1 MKPPLL
7 AGMNARGD
15 LSHRSPGSQ
24 RGQFSLRRLAGSAV
38 LAAAGLAAAGCVSST
53 DIDALHDQI
62 AEVQRQAA
70 QLQQQ
75 GSSKQEVAGLD
86 ATIKRQTEAL
96 LKAEADMR
104 LDINNL
110 SAQIAQLQD
119 KLEDT
124 NYRLAQVSQQIAAT
138 NQDLKASRAT
148 PAAPG
153 SPGDAAPAATSD
165 PETLYQTSY
174 SDYLR
179 GNYDLAMLGFR
190 QYLEAFPE
198 TDLADN
204 AIYWIGECFYRQGK
218 FVEAIGEYDKVLKQ
232 FARSDKTASA
242 LLKKG
247 FALLEQGQK
256 KEGIAELQ
264 SVVKSFPSS
273 DEANLAKQRL
283 QSLGVDQG
291 SRK

>member
-1 MKPPLL
+1 MTARIHQRRAPLV
-7 AGMNARGD
+7 
-15 LSHRSPGSQ
+15 
-24 RGQFSLRRLAGSAV
+24 RLA
-38 LAAAGLAAAGCVSST
+38 LASLSAAGLAAGGCVSST

-62 AEVQRQAA
+62 ADVQRQAA
-70 QLQQQ
+70 LLQQQ
-75 GSSKQEVAGLD
+75 GSSKQEVAQLE
-86 ATIKRQTEAL
+86 ATIQRQTEAL

-104 LDINNL
+104 LDINSL

-138 NQDLKASRAT
+138 NQDLKASRTA
-148 PAAPG
+148 PVAPG
-153 SPGDAAPAATSD
+153 APGDAQPPAATATAD

-179 GNYDLAMLGFR
+179 GNYDLAMLGFK

-204 AIYWIGECFYRQGK
+204 AIYWIGECFYRQQK
-218 FVEAIGEYDKVLKQ
+218 YVEAIGEYDRVLKQ
-232 FARSDKTASA
+232 YPRSDKTASA

-247 FALLEQGQK
+247 FALLEQGQRK
-256 KEGIAELQ
+256 DGIAQLQ
-264 SVVKSFPSS
+264 NVARSFPAS

-283 QSLGVDQG
+283 QSLGVDPG
-291 SRK
+291 AKK

>member
-1 MKPPLL
+1 MTERKHQHEVSS
-7 AGMNARGD
+7 ARLGYA
-15 LSHRSPGSQ
+15 
-24 RGQFSLRRLAGSAV
+24 SLIAV
-38 LAAAGLAAAGCVSST
+38 GLAVGGCVSST

-62 AEVQRQAA
+62 ADVQRQAA
-70 QLQQQ
+70 LLQQQ
-75 GSSKQEVAGLD
+75 GSSKQEVAQLE
-86 ATIKRQTEAL
+86 ATIQRQTEAL

-104 LDINNL
+104 LDINSL

-138 NQDLKASRAT
+138 NQDLKASRSV

-153 SPGDAAPAATSD
+153 TPARSDGGGRTTAAD

-179 GNYDLAMLGFR
+179 GNYDLAMLGFK

-204 AIYWIGECFYRQGK
+204 AIYWIGECFYRQQK
-218 FVEAIGEYDKVLKQ
+218 YVDAISRVRPGAQAVSAQRQDRQRPAEEGLRA
-232 FARSDKTASA
+232 ARAGTAQGRHRPVAERREGLPRPRTRPTSPSNASRASA
-242 LLKKG
+242 LIRG
-247 FALLEQGQK
+247 RRNSRIPFCPDRALL
-256 KEGIAELQ
+256 
-264 SVVKSFPSS
+264 
-273 DEANLAKQRL
+273 
-283 QSLGVDQG
+283 
-291 SRK
+291 

>member
-1 MKPPLL
+1 MT
-7 AGMNARGD
+7 ARP
-15 LSHRSPGSQ
+15 SRIARSQ
-24 RGQFSLRRLAGSAV
+24 RARHRL
-38 LAAAGLAAAGCVSST
+38 GLAFLIAGGLAVGGCVSST

-62 AEVQRQAA
+62 ADVQRQATL
-70 QLQQQ
+70 LQQQ
-75 GSSKQEVAGLD
+75 GSSKQEVAQLES
-86 ATIKRQTEAL
+86 TIQRQTEAL

-104 LDINNL
+104 LDINSL

-138 NQDLKASRAT
+138 NQDLKASRTA
-148 PAAPG
+148 PALPGAPG
-153 SPGDAAPAATSD
+153 EAAAGAAATATD
-165 PETLYQTSY
+165 PEALYQTSY

-179 GNYDLAMLGFR
+179 GNYDLAMLGFK

-204 AIYWIGECFYRQGK
+204 AIYWIGECFYRQQK
-218 FVEAIGEYDKVLKQ
+218 YVEAIVEYDRVLKQ
-232 FARSDKTASA
+232 YPRSDKTASA

-247 FALLEQGQK
+247 FALLEQGQR
-256 KEGIAELQ
+256 KEGIAQLQ
-264 SVVKSFPSS
+264 SVAKSFPSS

-283 QSLGVDQG
+283 QSLGVDPG
-291 SRK
+291 ARK

>member
-1 MKPPLL
+1 MIVRPSP
-7 AGMNARGD
+7 
-15 LSHRSPGSQ
+15 SHPSRRVQ
-24 RGQFSLRRLAGSAV
+24 RRLGFASLIAG
-38 LAAAGLAAAGCVSST
+38 GLAIGGCVSST

-62 AEVQRQAA
+62 ADVQRQATL
-70 QLQQQ
+70 LQQQ
-75 GSSKQEVAGLD
+75 GSSKQEVAQLES
-86 ATIKRQTEAL
+86 TIQRQTEAL

-104 LDINNL
+104 LDINSL

-138 NQDLKASRAT
+138 NQDLKASRTA

-153 SPGDAAPAATSD
+153 APGDGTAAAASAAAGTATD

-179 GNYDLAMLGFR
+179 GNYDLAMLGFK

-204 AIYWIGECFYRQGK
+204 AIYWIGECFYRQQK
-218 FVEAIGEYDKVLKQ
+218 YVEAIAEYDRVLKQ
-232 FARSDKTASA
+232 FPRSDKTASA

-247 FALLEQGQK
+247 FALLEQGQR
-256 KEGIAELQ
+256 KEGIAQLQ
-264 SVVKSFPSS
+264 SVAKSFPSS

-283 QSLGVDQG
+283 QSLGVDPG
-291 SRK
+291 ARK

>member
-1 MKPPLL
+1 MT
-7 AGMNARGD
+7 N
-15 LSHRSPGSQ
+15 LSEHRSGHCPVG
-24 RGQFSLRRLAGSAV
+24 RRSRHGLGVATLIAGALAIG
-38 LAAAGLAAAGCVSST
+38 GCVSST

-62 AEVQRQAA
+62 ADVQRQATL
-70 QLQQQ
+70 LQQQ
-75 GSSKQEVAGLD
+75 GSSKQEVAQLES
-86 ATIKRQTEAL
+86 TIQRQTEAL

-104 LDINNL
+104 LDINSL

-138 NQDLKASRAT
+138 NQDLKASRT
-148 PAAPG
+148 VPAVPG
-153 SPGDAAPAATSD
+153 APGDAAVAPAAGAATD

-179 GNYDLAMLGFR
+179 GNYDLAMLGFK

-204 AIYWIGECFYRQGK
+204 AIYWIGECFYRQQK
-218 FVEAIGEYDKVLKQ
+218 FVEAIAEYDRVLKQ
-232 FARSDKTASA
+232 FPRSDKTASA

-247 FALLEQGQK
+247 FALLEQGQR
-256 KEGIAELQ
+256 KEGIAQLQ
-264 SVVKSFPSS
+264 SVAKSFPSS

-283 QSLGVDQG
+283 QSLGVDPG
-291 SRK
+291 ARK

>member
-1 MKPPLL
+1 MIVRPS
-7 AGMNARGD
+7 R
-15 LSHRSPGSQ
+15 SHQSQ
-24 RGQFSLRRLAGSAV
+24 RVHRCLGFASLIAG
-38 LAAAGLAAAGCVSST
+38 GLAIGGCVSST

-62 AEVQRQAA
+62 ADVQRQATL
-70 QLQQQ
+70 LQQQ
-75 GSSKQEVAGLD
+75 GSSKQEVAQLES
-86 ATIKRQTEAL
+86 TIQRQTEAL

-104 LDINNL
+104 LDINSL

-124 NYRLAQVSQQIAAT
+124 NYRLAQVSQQIATT
-138 NQDLKASRAT
+138 NQDLKASRTA
-148 PAAPG
+148 PAVPGAPG
-153 SPGDAAPAATSD
+153 DGTAGAASADTASD

-179 GNYDLAMLGFR
+179 GNYDLAMLGFK

-204 AIYWIGECFYRQGK
+204 AIYWIGECFYRQQK
-218 FVEAIGEYDKVLKQ
+218 YVEAIAEYDRVLKQ
-232 FARSDKTASA
+232 FPRSDKTASA

-247 FALLEQGQK
+247 FALLEQGQR
-256 KEGIAELQ
+256 KEGIAQLQ
-264 SVVKSFPSS
+264 SVAKSFPSS

-283 QSLGVDQG
+283 QSLGVDPG
-291 SRK
+291 ARK

>member
-1 MKPPLL
+1 MI
-7 AGMNARGD
+7 RH
-15 LSHRSPGSQ
+15 SSRSQHS
-24 RGQFSLRRLAGSAV
+24 RRLRRCLGFSSLIAG
-38 LAAAGLAAAGCVSST
+38 GLAIGGCVSST

-62 AEVQRQAA
+62 ADVQRQAVL
-70 QLQQQ
+70 LQQQ
-75 GSSKQEVAGLD
+75 GSSKQEVAQLES
-86 ATIKRQTEAL
+86 TIQRQTEAL

-104 LDINNL
+104 LDINSL

-138 NQDLKASRAT
+138 NQDLKASRTTPAGPGAPGDAT
-148 PAAPG
+148 PAAAG
-153 SPGDAAPAATSD
+153 TATD

-179 GNYDLAMLGFR
+179 GNYDLAMLGFK

-204 AIYWIGECFYRQGK
+204 AIYWIGECFYRQQK
-218 FVEAIGEYDKVLKQ
+218 YVDAIAEYDRVLKQ
-232 FARSDKTASA
+232 FPRSDKTASA

-247 FALLEQGQK
+247 FSLLEQGQR
-256 KEGIAELQ
+256 KEGIVQLQ
-264 SVVKSFPSS
+264 SVAKSFPSS

-283 QSLGVDQG
+283 QSLGVDPG
-291 SRK
+291 ARK

>member
-1 MKPPLL
+1 
-7 AGMNARGD
+7 MNAPRSLNRPERRSLAT
-15 LSHRSPGSQ
+15 LS
-24 RGQFSLRRLAGSAV
+24 ATSAIII
-38 LAAAGLAAAGCVSST
+38 AGLAIGGCVSST

-62 AEVQRQAA
+62 ADVQRQAA

-75 GSSKQEVAGLD
+75 GSSKQEVAGLE

-104 LDINNL
+104 LDINSL

-138 NQDLKASRAT
+138 NQDLKASRT
-148 PAAPG
+148 PPAL
-153 SPGDAAPAATSD
+153 PGDAQPVATSD

-179 GNYDLAMLGFR
+179 GNYDLAMLGFK

-204 AIYWIGECFYRQGK
+204 AIYWIGECLYRQQK
-218 FVEAIGEYDKVLKQ
+218 YVEAIGEYDKVLKQ
-232 FARSDKTASA
+232 FPRSDKTASS

-256 KEGIAELQ
+256 KDGIAQLQ

-283 QSLGVDQG
+283 QSLGVDPG
-291 SRK
+291 TRK

>member
-1 MKPPLL
+1 MHIRPIP
-7 AGMNARGD
+7 AR
-15 LSHRSPGSQ
+15 
-24 RGQFSLRRLAGSAV
+24 LRNLTAV
-38 LAAAGLAAAGCVSST
+38 AATLAGLASGGCVSST

-62 AEVQRQAA
+62 AEVQRQAT

-75 GSSKQEVAGLD
+75 GSSKEEVAGLD
-86 ATIKRQTEAL
+86 ATIKRQTDAL

-104 LDINNL
+104 LDLNNL

-138 NQDLKASRAT
+138 NQDLKASRTAPL
-148 PAAPG
+148 PAGAPG
-153 SPGDAAPAATSD
+153 APGEGQQAGTSD

-179 GNYDLAMLGFR
+179 GNYDLAMLGFK

-204 AIYWIGECFYRQGK
+204 AIYWIGECLYRQQK
-218 FVEAIGEYDKVLKQ
+218 YAEAIAEYDKVLKQ
-232 FARSDKTASA
+232 YPRSDKTASS

-256 KEGIAELQ
+256 KDGTAQLQ
-264 SVVKSFPSS
+264 AVVKSFPSS

-283 QSLGVDQG
+283 QSLGVDPG
-291 SRK
+291 ARK

>member
-1 MKPPLL
+1 MRIPRP
-7 AGMNARGD
+7 
-15 LSHRSPGSQ
+15 PGS
-24 RGQFSLRRLAGSAV
+24 FAALI
-38 LAAAGLAAAGCVSST
+38 AAGLSVAGLSLSGCVSST

-62 AEVQRQAA
+62 ADVQRQTAL
-70 QLQQQ
+70 LQQQ
-75 GSSKQEVAGLD
+75 GSSKQEVAGLG
-86 ATIKRQTEAL
+86 ATIQRQTEAL

-104 LDINNL
+104 LDINSL

-138 NQDLKASRAT
+138 NQDLKAART
-148 PAAPG
+148 PPAAPG
-153 SPGDAAPAATSD
+153 APAEAATATAD

-179 GNYDLAMLGFR
+179 GNYDLAMLGFK

-204 AIYWIGECFYRQGK
+204 AIYWIGECSYRQQK
-218 FVEAIGEYDKVLKQ
+218 YVEAIAEYDRVLREYP
-232 FARSDKTASA
+232 RSDKTASA
-242 LLKKG
+242 QLKKG
-247 FALLEQGQK
+247 FSLLELGQK
-256 KEGIAELQ
+256 KEGTAQLQ
-264 SVVKSFPSS
+264 NVAKTFPSS

-283 QSLGVDQG
+283 QSLGVDPG
-291 SRK
+291 TRK

>member
-1 MKPPLL
+1 MGTAAL
-7 AGMNARGD
+7 
-15 LSHRSPGSQ
+15 
-24 RGQFSLRRLAGSAV
+24 V
-38 LAAAGLAAAGCVSST
+38 AAGLAIGGCVSST

-62 AEVQRQAA
+62 SEVQRQATL
-70 QLQQQ
+70 LQQQ
-75 GSSKQEVAGLD
+75 GSSKQEVAQLE
-86 ATIKRQTEAL
+86 ATIQRQTEAL

-104 LDINNL
+104 LDINSL

-138 NQDLKASRAT
+138 NQDLKASRSTPPAPGAPGEA
-148 PAAPG
+148 PAAP
-153 SPGDAAPAATSD
+153 PVATSD

-179 GNYDLAMLGFR
+179 GNYDLAMLGFK

-204 AIYWIGECFYRQGK
+204 AIYWIGECFYRQQK
-218 FVEAIGEYDKVLKQ
+218 YVDAIAEYDRVLKQ
-232 FARSDKTASA
+232 FPRSDKTASA

-247 FALLEQGQK
+247 FALLEQGQR
-256 KEGIAELQ
+256 KEGIAQLQ
-264 SVVKSFPSS
+264 GVAKSFPSS

-283 QSLGVDQG
+283 QSLGVDPG
-291 SRK
+291 GRK

>member
-1 MKPPLL
+1 MTKRIHQRRIL
-7 AGMNARGD
+7 AARLG
-15 LSHRSPGSQ
+15 
-24 RGQFSLRRLAGSAV
+24 LAS
-38 LAAAGLAAAGCVSST
+38 LAAAGILAGGCVSST

-62 AEVQRQAA
+62 ADVQRQAA
-70 QLQQQ
+70 LLQQQ
-75 GSSKQEVAGLD
+75 GSSKQEVAQLE
-86 ATIKRQTEAL
+86 ATIQRQTEAL

-104 LDINNL
+104 LDINSL

-138 NQDLKASRAT
+138 NQDLKASRSV

-153 SPGDAAPAATSD
+153 TPGEATAGATTAAD

-179 GNYDLAMLGFR
+179 GNYDLAMLGFK

-204 AIYWIGECFYRQGK
+204 AIYWIGECFYRQQK
-218 FVEAIGEYDKVLKQ
+218 YVEAISEYDRVLKQ
-232 FARSDKTASA
+232 YPRSDKTASA

-247 FALLEQGQK
+247 FALLEQGQRK
-256 KEGIAELQ
+256 DGIAQLQ
-264 SVVKSFPSS
+264 SVAKSFPAS

-283 QSLGVDQG
+283 QSLGVDPG
-291 SRK
+291 TKK

>member
-1 MKPPLL
+1 MI
-7 AGMNARGD
+7 RH
-15 LSHRSPGSQ
+15 SSRSKHSQ
-24 RGQFSLRRLAGSAV
+24 RVERCLGFASLIAS
-38 LAAAGLAAAGCVSST
+38 GLAIGGCVSST

-62 AEVQRQAA
+62 AEVQRQAVL
-70 QLQQQ
+70 LQQQ
-75 GSSKQEVAGLD
+75 GSSKQEVAQLE
-86 ATIKRQTEAL
+86 ATIQRQTEAL

-104 LDINNL
+104 LDINSL

-138 NQDLKASRAT
+138 NQDLKASRSA
-148 PAAPG
+148 PAVPG
-153 SPGDAAPAATSD
+153 APGDAATAAAAAGTATD

-179 GNYDLAMLGFR
+179 GNYDLAMLGFK

-204 AIYWIGECFYRQGK
+204 AIYWIGECFYRQQK
-218 FVEAIGEYDKVLKQ
+218 YVDAIAEYDRVLKQ
-232 FARSDKTASA
+232 FPRSDKTASA

-247 FALLEQGQK
+247 FSLLEQGQR
-256 KEGIAELQ
+256 KEGIVQLQ
-264 SVVKSFPSS
+264 SVAKSFPSS

-283 QSLGVDQG
+283 QSLGVDPG
-291 SRK
+291 GRK

>member
-1 MKPPLL
+1 MHIRPIPALL
-7 AGMNARGD
+7 RN
-15 LSHRSPGSQ
+15 LT
-24 RGQFSLRRLAGSAV
+24 AV
-38 LAAAGLAAAGCVSST
+38 AATLAGLASGGCVSST

-62 AEVQRQAA
+62 AELQRQAT

-75 GSSKQEVAGLD
+75 GSSKEEVAGLD
-86 ATIKRQTEAL
+86 ATIKRQTDAL

-104 LDINNL
+104 LDLNNL

-138 NQDLKASRAT
+138 NQDLKASRTAPL
-148 PAAPG
+148 PAGAPG
-153 SPGDAAPAATSD
+153 APGEGQQAGTSD

-179 GNYDLAMLGFR
+179 GNYDLAMLGFK

-204 AIYWIGECFYRQGK
+204 AIYWIGECLYRQQK
-218 FVEAIGEYDKVLKQ
+218 YAEAIAEYDKVLKQ
-232 FARSDKTASA
+232 YPRSDKTASS

-256 KEGIAELQ
+256 KDGTAQLQ
-264 SVVKSFPSS
+264 AVVKSFPSS

-283 QSLGVDQG
+283 QSLGVDPG
-291 SRK
+291 ARK

>member
-1 MKPPLL
+1 MIGAALL
-7 AGMNARGD
+7 HGMNVRR
-15 LSHRSPGSQ
+15 H
-24 RGQFSLRRLAGSAV
+24 FSLQSMQRPLV
-38 LAAAGLAAAGCVSST
+38 AAAIVATSLTVGGCVSSS
-53 DIDALHDQI
+53 DIEALHDQI
-62 AEVQRQAA
+62 ADVQKQATL
-70 QLQQQ
+70 LQQQ
-75 GSSKQEVAGLD
+75 GSSKQEVAGLES
-86 ATIKRQTEAL
+86 TIQKQTDAL

-104 LDINNL
+104 LDVSSL

-124 NYRLAQVSQQIAAT
+124 NYRLAQVSQQIATT
-138 NQDLKASRAT
+138 NQDLKASRT
-148 PAAPG
+148 SPAVPGAPG
-153 SPGDAAPAATSD
+153 DVVAPAGAATSD

-179 GNYDLAMLGFR
+179 GNYDLAMMGFK

-204 AIYWIGECFYRQGK
+204 AIYWIGECYYRQQK
-218 FVEAIGEYDKVLKQ
+218 YVEAIAEYDKVLKQ

-256 KEGIAELQ
+256 KEGIAQLQ
-264 SVVKSFPSS
+264 SVIKTFPSS

-283 QSLGVDQG
+283 QSLGVDPG
-291 SRK
+291 NRK

>member
-1 MKPPLL
+1 MI
-7 AGMNARGD
+7 RH
-15 LSHRSPGSQ
+15 SSRSKHSQ
-24 RGQFSLRRLAGSAV
+24 RVERCLGFASLIAS
-38 LAAAGLAAAGCVSST
+38 GLAIGGCVSST

-62 AEVQRQAA
+62 ADVQRQAVL
-70 QLQQQ
+70 LQQQ
-75 GSSKQEVAGLD
+75 GSSKQEVAQLE
-86 ATIKRQTEAL
+86 ATIQRQTEAL

-104 LDINNL
+104 LDINSL

-138 NQDLKASRAT
+138 NQDLKASRSA
-148 PAAPG
+148 PAVPG
-153 SPGDAAPAATSD
+153 TPGDAGTAAAAAGTATD

-179 GNYDLAMLGFR
+179 GNYDLAMLGFK

-204 AIYWIGECFYRQGK
+204 AIYWIGECFYRQQK
-218 FVEAIGEYDKVLKQ
+218 YVDAIAEYDRVLKQ
-232 FARSDKTASA
+232 FPRSDKTASA

-247 FALLEQGQK
+247 FSLLEQGQR
-256 KEGIAELQ
+256 KEGIVQLQ
-264 SVVKSFPSS
+264 SVAKSFPSS

-283 QSLGVDQG
+283 QSLGVDPG
-291 SRK
+291 GRK

>member
-1 MKPPLL
+1 MIRHSSRRK
-7 AGMNARGD
+7 
-15 LSHRSPGSQ
+15 HSQ
-24 RGQFSLRRLAGSAV
+24 RVPRCLGFASLIAS
-38 LAAAGLAAAGCVSST
+38 GLAIGGCVSST

-62 AEVQRQAA
+62 ADVQRQAVL
-70 QLQQQ
+70 LQQQ
-75 GSSKQEVAGLD
+75 GSSKQEVAQLE
-86 ATIKRQTEAL
+86 ATIQRQTEAL

-104 LDINNL
+104 LDINSL

-138 NQDLKASRAT
+138 NQDLKASRST
-148 PAAPG
+148 PAVAGAPG
-153 SPGDAAPAATSD
+153 DGTVATAGTATD

-179 GNYDLAMLGFR
+179 GNYDLAMLGFK

-204 AIYWIGECFYRQGK
+204 AIYWIGECFYRQQK
-218 FVEAIGEYDKVLKQ
+218 YVDAIAEYDRVLKQ
-232 FARSDKTASA
+232 FPRSDKTASA

-247 FALLEQGQK
+247 FSLLEQGQR
-256 KEGIAELQ
+256 KEGIVQLQ
-264 SVVKSFPSS
+264 SVAKSFPSS

-283 QSLGVDQG
+283 QSLGVDPG
-291 SRK
+291 ARK

>member
-1 MKPPLL
+1 MTDRKHPRQISSVRFGY
-7 AGMNARGD
+7 A
-15 LSHRSPGSQ
+15 
-24 RGQFSLRRLAGSAV
+24 SLI
-38 LAAAGLAAAGCVSST
+38 AAGLAVGGCVSST

-62 AEVQRQAA
+62 ADVQRQAA
-70 QLQQQ
+70 LLQQQ
-75 GSSKQEVAGLD
+75 GSSKQEVAQLE
-86 ATIKRQTEAL
+86 ATIQRQTEAL

-104 LDINNL
+104 LDINSL
-110 SAQIAQLQD
+110 SSQIAQLQD

-138 NQDLKASRAT
+138 NQDLKASRTSPALPGAPGET
-148 PAAPG
+148 PAA
-153 SPGDAAPAATSD
+153 ATTVAD

-179 GNYDLAMLGFR
+179 GNYDLAMLGFK

-204 AIYWIGECFYRQGK
+204 AIYWIGECFYRQQK
-218 FVEAIGEYDKVLKQ
+218 YVDAIAEYDRVLKQ
-232 FARSDKTASA
+232 YPRSDKTASA

-247 FALLEQGQK
+247 FALLEQGQRK
-256 KEGIAELQ
+256 DGVAQLQ
-264 SVVKSFPSS
+264 NVAKSFPAS

-283 QSLGVDQG
+283 QSLGVDPG
-291 SRK
+291 TKK

>member
-1 MKPPLL
+1 MSTRVSSIP
-7 AGMNARGD
+7 
-15 LSHRSPGSQ
+15 HRMG
-24 RGQFSLRRLAGSAV
+24 FAALI
-38 LAAAGLAAAGCVSST
+38 AAGLAVGGCVSST

-62 AEVQRQAA
+62 SEVQRQATL
-70 QLQQQ
+70 LQQQ
-75 GSSKQEVAGLD
+75 GSSKQEVAQLE
-86 ATIKRQTEAL
+86 ATIQRQTEAL

-104 LDINNL
+104 LDINSL

-138 NQDLKASRAT
+138 NQDLKAARSTT
-148 PAAPG
+148 PVAGAQSDAPV
-153 SPGDAAPAATSD
+153 PPTATSD

-179 GNYDLAMLGFR
+179 GNYDLAMLGFK

-204 AIYWIGECFYRQGK
+204 AIYWIGECFYRQQK
-218 FVEAIGEYDKVLKQ
+218 YVEAIAEYDRVLKQ
-232 FARSDKTASA
+232 FPRSDKTASA
-242 LLKKG
+242 QLKKG
-247 FALLEQGQK
+247 FALLEQGQR
-256 KEGIAELQ
+256 KEGIAQLQ
-264 SVVKSFPSS
+264 GVAKSFPSS

-283 QSLGVDQG
+283 QSLGVDPG
-291 SRK
+291 GRK

>member
-1 MKPPLL
+1 
-7 AGMNARGD
+7 MNQPSKWSRRDG
-15 LSHRSPGSQ
+15 GS
-24 RGQFSLRRLAGSAV
+24 LAV
-38 LAAAGLAAAGCVSST
+38 LLCGGLAIGGCVSST
-53 DIDALHDQI
+53 DIDALSDQI

-75 GSSKQEVAGLD
+75 GSSKQEVAQLEE
-86 ATIKRQTEAL
+86 TIQRQTDAL

-104 LDINNL
+104 LDINSL

-138 NQDLKASRAT
+138 NQDLKAARS
-148 PAAPG
+148 
-153 SPGDAAPAATSD
+153 APAVPGAVAEGSAAAGATAD

-179 GNYDLAMLGFR
+179 GNYDLAMLGFK
-190 QYLEAFPE
+190 QYLEAFPQ
-198 TDLADN
+198 TDLTDN
-204 AIYWIGECFYRQGK
+204 AIYWIGECFYRQQK
-218 FVEAIGEYDKVLKQ
+218 FVDAIAEYDRVLKQ
-232 FARSDKTASA
+232 FPRSDKTASA

-256 KEGIAELQ
+256 KDGIAELQ
-264 SVVKSFPSS
+264 GVVKGFPSS

-283 QSLGVDQG
+283 QSLGVDPG
-291 SRK
+291 SRKQ

>member
-1 MKPPLL
+1 MTIRAHKSGLGL
-7 AGMNARGD
+7 A
-15 LSHRSPGSQ
+15 
-24 RGQFSLRRLAGSAV
+24 SLV
-38 LAAAGLAAAGCVSST
+38 AAALALGGCVSST

-62 AEVQRQAA
+62 SEVQRQAA

-75 GSSKQEVAGLD
+75 GSSKQEVAQLES
-86 ATIKRQTEAL
+86 TIQRQTEAL

-104 LDINNL
+104 LDLNSL

-138 NQDLKASRAT
+138 NQDLKASRTVPVPGAPGET
-148 PAAPG
+148 PAT
-153 SPGDAAPAATSD
+153 ATAD

-174 SDYLR
+174 RDYLR
-179 GNYDLAMLGFR
+179 GNYDLAMLGFK

-204 AIYWIGECFYRQGK
+204 AIYWIGECFYRQQKYGD
-218 FVEAIGEYDKVLKQ
+218 AIAEYDRVLKQ
-232 FARSDKTASA
+232 YPRSDKTASA

-256 KEGIAELQ
+256 KDGIAQLQ

-283 QSLGVDQG
+283 QSLGVDPG
-291 SRK
+291 GRK

>member
-1 MKPPLL
+1 MIVRADRRERSRSRPRDRRHPLGP
-7 AGMNARGD
+7 A
-15 LSHRSPGSQ
+15 S
-24 RGQFSLRRLAGSAV
+24 RLV
-38 LAAAGLAAAGCVSST
+38 LAVAVVAGLASGGCVSST

-62 AEVQRQAA
+62 AEVQRQAS

-75 GSSKQEVAGLD
+75 GSSKQEVASLE
-86 ATIKRQTEAL
+86 ATIQRQTEAL

-104 LDINNL
+104 LDINSL

-119 KLEDT
+119 KLEDA

-138 NQDLKASRAT
+138 NQDIRAART
-148 PAAPG
+148 SPATA
-153 SPGDAAPAATSD
+153 GDALPTATSD

-179 GNYDLAMLGFR
+179 GNYDLAMQGFR
-190 QYLEAFPE
+190 QYLESFPE

-204 AIYWIGECFYRQGK
+204 AIYWIGECFYRQQK
-218 FVEAIGEYDKVLKQ
+218 YIEAIAEYDKVLKQ

-247 FALLEQGQK
+247 FALLEQGQR
-256 KEGIAELQ
+256 KEGIAQLQ
-264 SVVKSFPSS
+264 GVAKSFPSS

-283 QSLGVDQG
+283 QSLGVDPAG
-291 SRK
+291 HK

>member
-1 MKPPLL
+1 MKAHVNSFRRTLGAASL
-7 AGMNARGD
+7 IAG
-15 LSHRSPGSQ
+15 
-24 RGQFSLRRLAGSAV
+24 
-38 LAAAGLAAAGCVSST
+38 GLAIGGCVSST

-62 AEVQRQAA
+62 AEVQRQATL
-70 QLQQQ
+70 LQQQ
-75 GSSKQEVAGLD
+75 GSSKQEVAQLE
-86 ATIKRQTEAL
+86 ATIQRQTEAL

-104 LDINNL
+104 LDVNSL

-138 NQDLKASRAT
+138 NQDLKASRTTPVLPGAT
-148 PAAPG
+148 G
-153 SPGDAAPAATSD
+153 EAPATTPTAD

-179 GNYDLAMLGFR
+179 GNYDLAMLGFK

-204 AIYWIGECFYRQGK
+204 AIYWIGECFYRQQK
-218 FVEAIGEYDKVLKQ
+218 YVEAIAEYDRVLKQ
-232 FARSDKTASA
+232 FPRSDKTASA

-247 FALLEQGQK
+247 FSLLEQGQR
-256 KEGIAELQ
+256 KEGVAQLQ
-264 SVVKSFPSS
+264 GVAKAFPSS

-283 QSLGVDQG
+283 QSLGVDPG
-291 SRK
+291 TRK

>member
-1 MKPPLL
+1 MSSL
-7 AGMNARGD
+7 AK
-15 LSHRSPGSQ
+15 RSPRALGS
-24 RGQFSLRRLAGSAV
+24 LAT
-38 LAAAGLAAAGCVSST
+38 LIAAGLAIGGCVSST

-62 AEVQRQAA
+62 ADVQRQAA
-70 QLQQQ
+70 LLQQQ
-75 GSSKQEVAGLD
+75 GSSKQEVAGLGE
-86 ATIKRQTEAL
+86 TIQRQTDAL

-104 LDINNL
+104 LDINSL

-138 NQDLKASRAT
+138 NQDLKAART
-148 PAAPG
+148 PPAVPG
-153 SPGDAAPAATSD
+153 APADASLATSD

-179 GNYDLAMLGFR
+179 GNYDLAMLGFK

-204 AIYWIGECFYRQGK
+204 AIYWVGECFYRQQK
-218 FVEAIGEYDKVLKQ
+218 FNEAIAEYDRVLKQ
-232 FARSDKTASA
+232 YPRSDKTASA

-247 FALLEQGQK
+247 FSLLELGQK
-256 KEGIAELQ
+256 KDGIAQLQ
-264 SVVKSFPSS
+264 SVAKTFPSS

-283 QSLGVDQG
+283 QGLGVDPG
-291 SRK
+291 TRK

>member
-1 MKPPLL
+1 MSHIIRRVLTCSSL
-7 AGMNARGD
+7 AVTA
-15 LSHRSPGSQ
+15 LT
-24 RGQFSLRRLAGSAV
+24 AG
-38 LAAAGLAAAGCVSST
+38 GCVSST

-62 AEVQRQAA
+62 AEVQRQATL
-70 QLQQQ
+70 LQQQ
-75 GSSKQEVAGLD
+75 GSSKQEVAQLE
-86 ATIKRQTEAL
+86 ATIQRQTEAL

-104 LDINNL
+104 LDINSL

-138 NQDLKASRAT
+138 NQDLKASRTA
-148 PAAPG
+148 
-153 SPGDAAPAATSD
+153 AAPAAGAAGEVSPGATPPATVD
-165 PETLYQTSY
+165 PEALYQTSY

-179 GNYDLAMLGFR
+179 GNYDLAMLGFK
-190 QYLEAFPE
+190 QYLEAFPD

-204 AIYWIGECFYRQGK
+204 AIYWIGECFYRQQKYG
-218 FVEAIGEYDKVLKQ
+218 EAIGEYDRVLKQ
-232 FARSDKTASA
+232 YPRSDKTASA

-247 FALLEQGQK
+247 FALLEQGQRK
-256 KEGIAELQ
+256 DGISQLQ

-283 QSLGVDQG
+283 QSLGVDPM
-291 SRK
+291 SKK

>member
-1 MKPPLL
+1 
-7 AGMNARGD
+7 MN
-15 LSHRSPGSQ
+15 LHR
-24 RGQFSLRRLAGSAV
+24 RSLGAASLI
-38 LAAAGLAAAGCVSST
+38 AAGLAIGGCVSST

-62 AEVQRQAA
+62 AEVQRQATL
-70 QLQQQ
+70 LQQQ
-75 GSSKQEVAGLD
+75 GSSKQEVAQLE
-86 ATIKRQTEAL
+86 ATIQRQTEAL

-104 LDINNL
+104 LDINSL

-138 NQDLKASRAT
+138 NQDLKASRTT
-148 PAAPG
+148 PAV
-153 SPGDAAPAATSD
+153 PGDASATPTTATTD

-179 GNYDLAMLGFR
+179 GNYDLAMLGFK

-204 AIYWIGECFYRQGK
+204 AIYWIGECFYRQQK
-218 FVEAIGEYDKVLKQ
+218 YVEAIAEYDRVLKQ
-232 FARSDKTASA
+232 FPRSDKTASA

-247 FALLEQGQK
+247 FSLLEQGQR
-256 KEGIAELQ
+256 KEGVAQLQ
-264 SVVKSFPSS
+264 SVAKSFPSS

-283 QSLGVDQG
+283 QSLGVDPG
-291 SRK
+291 ARK

>member
-1 MKPPLL
+1 MHIRPIPALL
-7 AGMNARGD
+7 
-15 LSHRSPGSQ
+15 RS
-24 RGQFSLRRLAGSAV
+24 LTAV
-38 LAAAGLAAAGCVSST
+38 AATLAGLASGGCVSST

-62 AEVQRQAA
+62 AEVQRQAT

-75 GSSKQEVAGLD
+75 GSSKEEVAGLD
-86 ATIKRQTEAL
+86 ATIKRQTDAL

-104 LDINNL
+104 LDLNNL

-138 NQDLKASRAT
+138 NQDLKASRTAPL
-148 PAAPG
+148 PAGAPG
-153 SPGDAAPAATSD
+153 APGEGQQAGTSD

-179 GNYDLAMLGFR
+179 GNYDLAMLGFK

-204 AIYWIGECFYRQGK
+204 AIYWIGECLYRQQK
-218 FVEAIGEYDKVLKQ
+218 YAEATAEYDKVLKQ
-232 FARSDKTASA
+232 YPRSDKTASS

-256 KEGIAELQ
+256 KEGTAQLQ
-264 SVVKSFPSS
+264 AVVKSFPSS

-283 QSLGVDQG
+283 QSLGVDLG
-291 SRK
+291 TRK